1 MISQETIGQVLV
13 FADQSEEQMLGFD
26 CRATK
31 LAGFVRAK
39 KMTLRALSVYLSNI
53 NFDSHKCLLWLI

>member
-26 CRATK
+26 CRAAK
-31 LAGFVRAK
+31 LTGFVASEEDDP
-39 KMTLRALSVYLSNI
+39 AGSLSVSFEHI
-53 NFDSHKCLLWLI
+53 LILTNAGLRLI